1 MPTDAEVAFEIETL
15 IRERKLDEQHLV
27 GGRLAV
33 SFASGEPLP
42 FDNNVG
48 LMVSLASYLKVE
60 PWYFFKFAE
69 KPLPKALLD
78 VIKRQNAAADK
89 AAAKRVKK
97 KLAAEERAAAD
108 AIRATLTTR
117 ICPSCRFELD
127 RGRFYSSGAYC
138 RECTSEN
145 NRRHRLLEKAARA
158 AEAAAALT

>member
-1 MPTDAEVAFEIETL
+1 MTDADVAAEVTALIE
-15 IRERKLDEQHLV
+15 ERKLDPNFLIA
-27 GGRLAV
+27 GRLPVLLFTSGDRLPYDAV
-33 SFASGEPLP
+33 S
-42 FDNNVG
+42 V
-48 LMVSLASYLKVE
+48 MVSLAHYLHVE
-60 PWYFFKFAE
+60 PWYLYKFASQ
-69 KPLPKALLD
+69 PLPKALLD
-78 VIKRQNAAADK
+78 VVKKQNAAIDK
-89 AAAKRVKK
+89 AAAKRTKK

-138 RECTSEN
+138 RQCTSEN